1 MIRRGLA
8 ATIVLGGLCIGL
20 LSVRGMGQAEPTAP
34 PPGAEAA
41 MPFFGPLPPQTRL
54 EGLAA
59 QRGIV
64 LIKGYTDVGE
74 LQADDGAVVRLTAVQ
89 IADTMGQAKERG
101 LAVSVETRGEDGAR
115 ALTYVDYDEIDALA
129 AALETLVKLD
139 LAASPLSNVQGQF
152 KTRGDL
158 EFANHTSN
166 GGRVMTVRATQ
177 VLMPSGQ
184 VLSAAATFRPA
195 RLAEFRQQVMTARE
209 TLDRAKDATAAT
221 DTK

>member
-1 MIRRGLA
+1 MTRSGIA
-8 ATIVLGGLCIGL
+8 ATIVLGGLCIGIR
-20 LSVRGMGQAEPTAP
+20 SVRGMGQAEPATP
-34 PPGAEAA
+34 PAGMEATPP

-54 EGLAA
+54 EGLSA

-64 LIKGYTDVGE
+64 LIKGYTDIGE

-89 IADTMGQAKERG
+89 FADSSGQAKERG
-101 LAVSVETRGEDGAR
+101 LAVSVETRGEDAAR
-115 ALTYVDYDEIDALA
+115 ALAYVDYDEIDPLA

-139 LAASPLSNVQGQF
+139 LAASPLSNVEGQF

-177 VLMPSGQ
+177 ILTPSGQ
-184 VLSAAATFRPA
+184 VLSAAASFRPA
-195 RLAEFRQQVMTARE
+195 RLAEFRQQVMTAKE
-209 TLDRAKDATAAT
+209 TLDRSKDAAAE
-221 DTK
+221 TK